1 VRLLEVRGITVYY
14 GAVKALEE
22 ASLRVE
28 EGEIVALIGPN
39 GAGKSTMLKAICG
52 LLPFVGGRI
61 EGGDITFMGESIK
74 GIPAYKLIRKG
85 ISIVPEGRRIFPTM
99 TVLENLEIAVLKM
112 NGRKKKEL
120 MEEVFELF
128 PILGERRRQ
137 KAGTLSGGEQQMLA
151 IGRALMLKPK
161 LLVLDEPSLGLSPD
175 YTAFIF
181 DKIKELNRKGT
192 SVLIAEQNVRMVLD
206 ISDRAYL
213 FKMGKVVLSGP
224 SGKILEHCQGMF

>member
-1 VRLLEVRGITVYY
+1 MLEVRGITVYY